1 MRGCW
6 YISIVI
12 SMILSAMKYSRVVD
26 CLKWSCPAG
35 AIWKN
40 LQANRRVKWQLWIF
54 FHLPRPKTRQ
64 HDAKFTAHPVSW
76 QKDIQPLVNLAS
88 DDVDFILAKG
98 SNETAQ
104 RLFLLHGL
112 AHVGSDHPLYV
123 PAKQGS
129 ARLTASQILAKVP
142 DVPEYNSKKQT
153 LDVPSCFVEPSCLL
167 TIEISLHC
175 GFDWD
180 VHLHLPV
187 SISISSKLSSIVV
200 RVRSGKDLRKVP
212 GVKSSKVESPD
223 SSKNTASENAAKHL
237 PQPVPCNFMIRIPL
251 FRHKGAQWGQH
262 HCLVFAGLNFSL
274 SFFDMYLH
282 LEPNPLALGGWACIL
297 WLEMIQTVHFWSKY
311 RLQSKCINTPS
322 KAPNAADPKH
332 PWTQKGE

>member
-1 MRGCW
+1 MQNLR
-6 YISIVI
+6 
-12 SMILSAMKYSRVVD
+12 RQ
-26 CLKWSCPAG
+26 
-35 AIWKN
+35 KN
-40 LQANRRVKWQLWIF
+40 
-54 FHLPRPKTRQ
+54 
-64 HDAKFTAHPVSW
+64 
-76 QKDIQPLVNLAS
+76 IQPLVNLAS

-129 ARLTASQILAKVP
+129 ARLTASQILTKVP

-167 TIEISLHC
+167 TIEISLDC

-187 SISISSKLSSIVV
+187 SISISSKLSSIMV

-251 FRHKGAQWGQH
+251 FRHKGAQ
-262 HCLVFAGLNFSL
+262 
-274 SFFDMYLH
+274 
-282 LEPNPLALGGWACIL
+282 
-297 WLEMIQTVHFWSKY
+297 
-311 RLQSKCINTPS
+311 
-322 KAPNAADPKH
+322 
-332 PWTQKGE
+332 